1 MKLWQKDNVTT
12 SEKIIAFTVGND
24 KVFDELLA
32 KYDVQGSLAHATM
45 LCKVGLLSQ
54 EELSQITAELNEILA
69 SIEAGTFRIDDSM
82 EDIHSQI
89 EYMLTEKVGDAGKKI
104 HTGRSRNDQVLVDIK
119 LYLKDEVLAI
129 KDATHKLFVQLQALS
144 NTHKDKLMP
153 GYTHMQVAMPSSFGL
168 WFGAYAEALVD
179 DMELLA
185 AAYHIVNKNPLGSGA
200 GYGSSFPLDRKLTT
214 ELLGFKSL
222 NYNSIYAQ
230 MNRGKAERTVAIA
243 IGAIAATLSRFSMDV
258 CTYMSQN
265 MGFLTFPAHL
275 TTGSSIMPH
284 KKNPDVFELIRAK
297 CNRVQSVQNELALLM
312 NNLPSGYHRD
322 MQLTKEILFPAIQS
336 IRACLDIAVDMLAEV
351 IIVDG
356 ILKDEKYKYLFTV
369 EKINEQVSQGVAF
382 RDAYKNV
389 GAEVESGTFEYTGD
403 IKHTHEGSIGDLCN
417 NEVANLMNEVISKFC

>member
-89 EYMLTEKVGDAGKKI
+89 EYMLTDKVGDAGKKI

-168 WFGAYAEALVD
+168 WFGAYAEAFVD

-322 MQLTKEILFPAIQS
+322 MQLTKEVLFPAIQS

-351 IIVDG
+351 IIIDN

-417 NEVANLMNEVISKFC
+417 NEVADLMNEVISKFY